1 MRGLEH
7 LLHLLIESVMLYY
20 YGGQRGSLTKDE
32 DIGALGRLW
41 VAHVFR
47 SVYGPAATAR
57 ALNL

>member
-1 MRGLEH
+1 
-7 LLHLLIESVMLYY
+7 MLYY

-57 ALNL
+57 APNL